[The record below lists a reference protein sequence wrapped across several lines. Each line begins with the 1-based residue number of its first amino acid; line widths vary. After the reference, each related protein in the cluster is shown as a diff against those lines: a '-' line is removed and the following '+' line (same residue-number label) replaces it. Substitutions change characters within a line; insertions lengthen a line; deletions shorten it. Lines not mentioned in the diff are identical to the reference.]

1 MNDIK
6 NAGIAVS
13 VFLILAGVLTTLIPK
28 GNTEKVM
35 KLCVSLSLVFMV
47 ITSFSNTNID
57 LTFFE
62 FYESSQE
69 TNSPSETNEV
79 LRVSES
85 VLSDELSA
93 KLKEKGYIVEN
104 LRINMDIS
112 DNDSIVINSIVYKP
126 ENSLESEKIKQ
137 ELYELTL
144 CKNIQEENHER
155 NKS

>member
-69 TNSPSETNEV
+69 INSSSETNAV

-85 VLSDELSA
+85 VLSDELSS

>member
-69 TNSPSETNEV
+69 VNSSSETNAV
-79 LRVSES
+79 LRVGES
-85 VLSDELSA
+85 VVSEELSLR
-93 KLKEKGYIVEN
+93 LKEKGYIVEN

-144 CKNIQEENHER
+144 CKNIQEENYER
-155 NKS
+155 N

>member
-13 VFLILAGVLTTLIPK
+13 VFLILAGVLTSLIPK

-57 LTFFE
+57 LTVFE

-69 TNSPSETNEV
+69 INSSSETNAV

-85 VLSDELSA
+85 VVSEELSLR
-93 KLKEKGYIVEN
+93 LKEKGYIVEN

-144 CKNIQEENHER
+144 CKNIQEENYER
-155 NKS
+155 N

>member
-35 KLCVSLSLVFMV
+35 KLCVSLSLIFMV

>member
-57 LTFFE
+57 LSFFE

-69 TNSPSETNEV
+69 INSSSETNAV

-126 ENSLESEKIKQ
+126 ENPLESEKIKQ

>member
-35 KLCVSLSLVFMV
+35 KFCVSLSLVFMV
-47 ITSFSNTNID
+47 ITLFSNTNID

-69 TNSPSETNEV
+69 INSSSETNAV

>member
-69 TNSPSETNEV
+69 INSSSETNAV

>member
-35 KLCVSLSLVFMV
+35 KLCVSLSLVFML
-47 ITSFSNTNID
+47 ISTFSNTSVD
-57 LTFFE
+57 LTVFE

-69 TNSPSETNEV
+69 TGSSSETNAV
-79 LRVSES
+79 LSVSES
-85 VLSDELSA
+85 VLSEELSV

-112 DNDSIVINSIVYKP
+112 DNDSIVINSIVYTP
-126 ENSLESEKIKQ
+126 VNLLESEKIKQ

-144 CKNIQEENHER
+144 CKNIQEENYER
-155 NKS
+155 N

>member
-57 LTFFE
+57 LTVFE

-69 TNSPSETNEV
+69 INSSSETNAV
-79 LRVSES
+79 LRVGES
-85 VLSDELSA
+85 VVSEELSLR
-93 KLKEKGYIVEN
+93 LKEKGYIVEN

-144 CKNIQEENHER
+144 CKNIQEENYER
-155 NKS
+155 N

>member
-1 MNDIK
+1 MIK
-6 NAGIAVS
+6 CILFDRDGTLGELVETKYPQSLIPYCDVKS
-13 VFLILAGVLTTLIPK
+13 VF
-28 GNTEKVM
+28 M
-35 KLCVSLSLVFMV
+35 
-47 ITSFSNTNID
+47 
-57 LTFFE
+57 
-62 FYESSQE
+62 
-69 TNSPSETNEV
+69 
-79 LRVSES
+79 
-85 VLSDELSA
+85 

>member
-13 VFLILAGVLTTLIPK
+13 IFLILAGVLTTLIPK

-57 LTFFE
+57 LPFFE

-69 TNSPSETNEV
+69 INSSSETNAV
-79 LRVSES
+79 LRVGES
-85 VLSDELSA
+85 VVSEELSLR
-93 KLKEKGYIVEN
+93 LKEKGYIVEN

-144 CKNIQEENHER
+144 CKNIQEENYER
-155 NKS
+155 N

>member
-13 VFLILAGVLTTLIPK
+13 IFLILAGVLTTLIPK

-57 LTFFE
+57 LSFFE

-69 TNSPSETNEV
+69 INSSSETNAV

-126 ENSLESEKIKQ
+126 ENPLESEKIKQ

>member
-69 TNSPSETNEV
+69 INSSSETNAV
-79 LRVSES
+79 LRVGES
-85 VLSDELSA
+85 VVSEELSLR
-93 KLKEKGYIVEN
+93 LKEKGYIVEN

-137 ELYELTL
+137 ELYELRL
-144 CKNIQEENHER
+144 CKNIQEENYES
-155 NKS
+155 N